1 MEIFT
6 NGKEGKEKRIEYRVV
21 SMKEAA
27 ERKSRKVSVINT
39 TPAPEWGEKWTFLMS
54 LAINDMV
61 LWDKN
66 DPRLEPLRDLGDTP
80 IFRIQKISGAMIF
93 FRHHSIS
100 LTADTDRYGLIQ
112 SGPTTMKCQKISVD
126 VLGDYKKL
134 PQ

>member
-1 MEIFT
+1 MVRGIKNQEI
-6 NGKEGKEKRIEYRVV
+6 KHRVV

-66 DPRLEPLRDLGDTP
+66 DSRLEPLRDLGDTP
-80 IFRIQKISGAMIF
+80 IFRIQRYIRRKTCLFVIIAYRLRQIQ
-93 FRHHSIS
+93 
-100 LTADTDRYGLIQ
+100 DKYGLIR
-112 SGPTTMKCQKISVD
+112 SSPTTIKCQKISVD